1 MEVSEKFEIRQAP
14 AVLDL
19 EKEFV
24 NHLQVQKSLEY
35 ILQEGVT
42 RDLLYNPKTK
52 AVYQFV
58 QHHFDTTAKVPTEK
72 VLKHE
77 FPNADFEAP
86 ETEISWIIDKLKKRY
101 KQNKVESLTV
111 KLAESVED
119 PDQAMSYL
127 REEFM
132 EIEKNSLS
140 SRNVFVPGDHTM
152 FISDLQAKISQGHYK
167 GASFGYKEIDDF
179 TGGLRN
185 GQIGYLLARPKCQK
199 TFNVCQAWI
208 ANARMGRKPY
218 LHTLEIS
225 KEEVE
230 LRISCMLSGVP
241 WDAAQKGALMPQDYK
256 KFRQAWEDFNDECE
270 AAAGIREAYWI
281 EQPNMDERT
290 VPSLIMKADK
300 VGAEAIMISQFRY
313 IDGLRDFYR
322 SEHEKHAEVALSLK
336 QACTRPGSERPFY
349 VEAQFNRG
357 GDSMEE
363 LEDFDA
369 GKVGLTDMIPQSAD
383 ILLGLFRSKD
393 LRANQQTE
401 FGIIE
406 SRNTDQ
412 AAWYVK
418 SEFKSETKLELV
430 SGSKH

>member
-1 MEVSEKFEIRQAP
+1 MTMTFEVKPVTPMIE
-14 AVLDL
+14 L

-24 NHLQVQKSLEY
+24 NHLQVQESLEY

-42 RDLLYNPKTK
+42 RDLLYNPRTK

-58 QHHFDTTAKVPTEK
+58 QHHFDTTAKVPTDK

-77 FPNADFEAP
+77 FPNVDFETP
-86 ETEISWIIDKLKKRY
+86 ETEISWLIDKLKRRY
-101 KQNKVESLTV
+101 KQNKLENLTV

-119 PDQAMSYL
+119 PDKAMGLL

-132 EIEKNSLS
+132 DIEKNSLS

-152 FISDLQAKISQGHYK
+152 FISDLQAKILQGHYK

-199 TFNVCQAWI
+199 TFNMLQSFI
-208 ANARMGRKPY
+208 ENARVGRKPY

-230 LRISCMLSGVP
+230 LRLSCMLSGVS
-241 WDAAQKGALMPQDYK
+241 WDNAQKGALMPQDYK
-256 KFRQAWEDFNDECE
+256 KFHQAWEQFNDECE
-270 AAAGIREAYWI
+270 AAAGTPNAYWI
-281 EQPNMDERT
+281 EQPNLDERT

-300 VGAEAIMISQFRY
+300 VGAEAVMISQFRY
-313 IDGLRDFYR
+313 IDGLKDFYR
-322 SEHEKHAEVALSLK
+322 SDHEKHAEIALSLK

-401 FGIIE
+401 FGIIQ

-412 AAWYVK
+412 GAWYIK
-418 SEFKSETKLELV
+418 SEFRTGTKLELL